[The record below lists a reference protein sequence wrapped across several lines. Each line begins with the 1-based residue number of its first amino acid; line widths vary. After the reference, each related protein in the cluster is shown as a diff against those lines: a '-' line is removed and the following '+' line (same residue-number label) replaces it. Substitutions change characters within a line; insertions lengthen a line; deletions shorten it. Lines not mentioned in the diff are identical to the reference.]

1 MLVLECMAG
10 VVNVT
15 RLPTNDH
22 SVHVWKRRE
31 GIEGEGQLGFSLFYM
46 CSQCFMS

>member
-1 MLVLECMAG
+1 MYGWCCKCG
-10 VVNVT
+10 VT

-31 GIEGEGQLGFSLFYM
+31 GEGKLQSFLHVQSVFQEL
-46 CSQCFMS
+46 